1 MLVFKHRYYE
11 LGELGAF
18 KTPFLRLT
26 VKFEEKGVFEG
37 EKSGSKWSVCERA
50 RGAAGKQKKYQLPAA
65 AECAALVAA
74 KARLDRASPAV
85 WLEPGA
91 WPQARTLGREKLRTS
106 QDRRKFADKH
116 EAI

>member
-50 RGAAGKQKKYQLPAA
+50 RGSRQT
-65 AECAALVAA
+65 EEIST
-74 KARLDRASPAV
+74 ARSGRVCSASRC
-85 WLEPGA
+85 E
-91 WPQARTLGREKLRTS
+91 S
-106 QDRRKFADKH
+106 
-116 EAI
+116 